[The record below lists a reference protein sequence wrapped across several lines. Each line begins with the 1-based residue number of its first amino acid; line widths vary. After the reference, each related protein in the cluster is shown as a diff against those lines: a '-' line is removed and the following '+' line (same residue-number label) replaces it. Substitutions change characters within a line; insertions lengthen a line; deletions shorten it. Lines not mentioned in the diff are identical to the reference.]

1 MLLSSSLS
9 SNLLLP
15 GIGLGGVEIA
25 AVVVVGFVAVA
36 VTIFLPS
43 STSSSSSSS
52 SSSIA
57 SKETSASFSTEKE
70 EVDEEALLIVGEGSP
85 NASSSTS
92 LLLSSSLMKEE
103 EEKDSQTGKFEDA
116 SVVTVSGLVYVA
128 ASMTRAHRNSL
139 AHAFLAFTFI
149 SSPSSLSSPFLL
161 FILLECKL

>member
-1 MLLSSSLS
+1 MLSSSLS

-43 STSSSSSSS
+43 STSSSSS

-149 SSPSSLSSPFLL
+149 SSPSSLSSPFSL